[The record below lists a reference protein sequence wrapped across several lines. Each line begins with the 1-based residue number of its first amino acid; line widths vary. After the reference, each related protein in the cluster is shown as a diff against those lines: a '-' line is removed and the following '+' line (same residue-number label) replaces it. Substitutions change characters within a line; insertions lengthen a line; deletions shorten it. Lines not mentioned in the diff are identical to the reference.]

1 MTKPF
6 CIFFFLFSKWHKV
19 SINTSSSIFFRTFYN
34 LIIGHPYRAQL
45 FRRAKKKFP
54 FNIHVQSLLT
64 FRWTHRSSKEQCV
77 AVRIVRALTI
87 RRFAL

>member
-1 MTKPF
+1 MTILY
-6 CIFFFLFSKWHKV
+6 IFFFYFQNGIKFRL
-19 SINTSSSIFFRTFYN
+19 IPSSSIFFRTFYN

-64 FRWTHRSSKEQCV
+64 FRWTHRSSKKQCV
-77 AVRIVRALTI
+77 AVRLVRALTI